1 MQHGRHAG
9 RSFNR
14 SRNAWLTIV
23 FLAASMLGT
32 HSVLNA
38 GSAATAVAV
47 YNFDIPA
54 QPLSSALRQFAQQS
68 RREILFTPG
77 LVAGKR
83 SPGVAGNLPS
93 LEALEALLTDTGLT
107 WSTTPAGA
115 ILLHDLVKPTDRS
128 EEHTSELQSLM
139 RISYAVFCLKK

>member
-23 FLAASMLGT
+23 FLAASRPDT

-54 QPLSSALRQFAQQS
+54 QPLPSALRQFAQQS
-68 RREILFTPG
+68 RREIRFTPG
-77 LVAGKR
+77 LVAGTR
-83 SPGVAGNLPS
+83 SPRDSGKLPT
-93 LEALEALLTDTGLT
+93 LKA
-107 WSTTPAGA
+107 
-115 ILLHDLVKPTDRS
+115 HDARPPHTRPT
-128 EEHTSELQSLM
+128 
-139 RISYAVFCLKK
+139 